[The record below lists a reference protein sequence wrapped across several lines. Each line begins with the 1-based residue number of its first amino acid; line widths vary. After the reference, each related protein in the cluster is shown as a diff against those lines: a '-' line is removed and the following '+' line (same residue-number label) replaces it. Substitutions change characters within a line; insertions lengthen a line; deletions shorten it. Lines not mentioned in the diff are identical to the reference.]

1 MYVSIHAL
9 DTQLGCGTL
18 HFNITIHTYAKKGNI
33 CDKFNWHQQFQKID
47 LFKKKKSSFFR
58 TMTPRNCWKAAVLF
72 VPLND
77 FLADTPI

>member
-18 HFNITIHTYAKKGNI
+18 HFKITIVHMPRKVTSVMNSIG
-33 CDKFNWHQQFQKID
+33 HQQFQKID